1 MVLPELLSN
10 TKRGFILE
18 GFLTSCSFN
27 YLDRDYESRFYMM
40 ILLVGGFII
49 PLITIITFNFL
60 MFIRLTPEQN
70 LNSENIPR
78 NQSKF
83 KQIQDLLNTD
93 ENEIINI
100 DDLDNLRKSNKGLK
114 AKRNLHANNESIN
127 TNSSVKRLLIR
138 REIKVAKKSL
148 ITIGLFS
155 AAWLPYAFVACF
167 AQFGTNIENLI
178 NPYTVSFTVL
188 FAKSASIYNPIIY
201 TISSRECL
209 GYLKQKFCCKKNF

>member
-49 PLITIITFNFL
+49 PLITIITF
-60 MFIRLTPEQN
+60 IRLTPEQQN

-100 DDLDNLRKSNKGLK
+100 DDLDNLRKLNIGLK